1 MPSSALG
8 FWRGVRR
15 IEVLGV
21 RLGPAMGS
29 RCSAFHQR
37 LNLLGR
43 SNLFL
48 GVVQPQELVNSDSPQ
63 NDPFPCR
70 PRLHHLGSRNDFG
83 PLQLVRVPFPGNCA
97 GPRGHHIAA
106 PVGLAAV
113 DQRQDET
120 ITVGI
125 CTQRRLI
132 GPPAATPDV
141 GEDRGG

>member
-1 MPSSALG
+1 LSPVTTSAMPNTIMSTAMTVMTRGRGIRFDLVVIMPSSALG

-21 RLGPAMGS
+21 RLGPAMRS
-29 RCSAFHQR
+29 RCSVFHQR

-83 PLQLVRVPFPGNCA
+83 PL
-97 GPRGHHIAA
+97 
-106 PVGLAAV
+106 
-113 DQRQDET
+113 
-120 ITVGI
+120 
-125 CTQRRLI
+125 
-132 GPPAATPDV
+132 
-141 GEDRGG
+141 